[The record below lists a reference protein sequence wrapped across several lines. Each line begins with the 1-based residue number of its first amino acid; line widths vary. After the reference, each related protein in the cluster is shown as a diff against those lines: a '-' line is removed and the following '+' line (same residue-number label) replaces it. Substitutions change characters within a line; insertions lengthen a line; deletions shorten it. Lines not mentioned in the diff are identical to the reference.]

1 MHDQSMQAPTKEDV
15 SAHPSQRPAGRV
27 FNFGAGPATL
37 PYDVMARVQQEF
49 LNYRG
54 IGVSIVEISHRSKEF
69 VSVVEEAVALFRELA
84 SLPENYSVLFVHG
97 GARMQFSAVPM
108 NLIARKP
115 ARKAAYVET
124 GVFSA
129 SAIKDA
135 GVYGS
140 IETVASS
147 RSVNFV
153 RIPDLHVE
161 RIADDTSYLHITT
174 NNTAYGTRWNHF
186 PETGEL
192 PLVGDAT
199 SEILSRV
206 VDYSRFG
213 LVYASL
219 QKNLGPAG
227 TAIVVVRKD
236 LFGQALPETPPLL
249 NYAAVDKG
257 QSLLNTP
264 STFNI
269 YFALLVMR
277 WIRDLGGVREVERR
291 NNQKAGLLYDFLDTS
306 SFYRPFA
313 EKAHRSTMNV
323 TFDLPTPEA
332 LDGFLKQA
340 GKEGLYALKGYREVG
355 GVRASIYNGMPLE
368 GVQVLVSFMK
378 EFERTQG

>member
-1 MHDQSMQAPTKEDV
+1 MQAPTKEGAA
-15 SAHPSQRPAGRV
+15 AHPFQQAAGRV
-27 FNFGAGPATL
+27 FNFGPGPAML
-37 PYDVMARVQQEF
+37 PYDVMAQVQQEF

-54 IGVSIVEISHRSKEF
+54 TGVSIVEISHRSKDF
-69 VSVVEEAVALFRELA
+69 ISVVEEAAALFRELV
-84 SLPENYSVLFVHG
+84 SLPENYSVLFMHG

-115 ARKAAYVET
+115 ARRAAYVET

-129 SAIKDA
+129 TAIKDA
-135 GVYGS
+135 APYGS
-140 IETVASS
+140 VETVASS
-147 RSVNFV
+147 REVKFV
-153 RIPDLHVE
+153 RIPDLRVE
-161 RIADDTSYLHITT
+161 HIAEDASYLHITT
-174 NNTAYGTRWNHF
+174 NNTAYGTRWNQF

-236 LFGQALPETPPLL
+236 LLGQALPETPPLL
-249 NYAAVDKG
+249 NYAANDKA

-264 STFNI
+264 STFNV

-277 WIRDLGGVREVERR
+277 WMKNLGGVPEVERH
-291 NNQKAGLLYDFLDTS
+291 NNQKAGLLYDFLDSS
-306 SFYRPFA
+306 SFYRPLVD
-313 EKAHRSTMNV
+313 KAHRSTMNV
-323 TFDLPTPEA
+323 TFDLPTPQT
-332 LDGFLKQA
+332 LDVFLKQA
-340 GKEGLYALKGYREVG
+340 GQEGLYALKGYRDVG
-355 GVRASIYNGMPLE
+355 GVRASIYNAMPLE
-368 GVQVLVSFMK
+368 GVEALVSFMK